1 MLNTSRTRAAK
12 SKAQAEYTAAERE
25 VKRSIRNDKRDY
37 INHLASQAEEAVS
50 ESNFKDLYLT
60 TKKLAGKFQ
69 QTDMPVKDKDG
80 KPLTTVEEQ
89 LQQWT
94 EHFRELL
101 NRSAPPLNYYLTFH
115 LRR

>member
-1 MLNTSRTRAAK
+1 M
-12 SKAQAEYTAAERE
+12 
-25 VKRSIRNDKRDY
+25 KRSIRKDKRDY
-37 INHLASQAEEAVS
+37 IDQLASQAEEAASQV
-50 ESNFKDLYLT
+50 NFKDLYLT

-101 NRSAPPLNYYLTFH
+101 NCPTPELLPDIPPAENYPSAAKSPQKQRSKRPS
-115 LRR
+115 